1 MSFSSIFRVLWEH
14 IWTLLLETSLKSVPN
29 VLLVS
34 KLQVVT
40 EYYQDDQL
48 MFPCTKI
55 IKAYRGRR
63 CHLFCYMLKHIPVL
77 SALFNL
83 QRQRKS

>member
-14 IWTLLLETSLKSVPN
+14 IWTLFLETLLKSVPN

-48 MFPCTKI
+48 MSSCAKI
-55 IKAYRGRR
+55 I
-63 CHLFCYMLKHIPVL
+63 
-77 SALFNL
+77 
-83 QRQRKS
+83 